1 MSKDGNSRID
11 AATPKMKPVTRGI
24 LYMIAAS
31 ALISANDAAI
41 KVLITQGFH
50 SLEVV
55 FFRNLF
61 GVLAFLPFYLRLGMA
76 SLRTERFGFHL
87 FKNVLQ
93 TVSIVAYF
101 WALGLISLAD
111 AAALGFMQ
119 PIFASIGAILF
130 MGERSRVIRWVCIA
144 TGMVG
149 MLILLSPGLT
159 GTLNLGTLLV
169 IGATMVGACVR
180 LMTKNLIRTDSASTI
195 VIYLSVT
202 VTVLTFIPSLFVW
215 VWPTF
220 WQWVLFIAI
229 GASGSASHWLMTE
242 ALKHGDVTA
251 IEPMNY
257 TRLVWAAFF
266 GVLIFGNVPGL
277 ATWVGGAIIITGAI
291 LLLHI
296 ETRERHRIS

>member
-1 MSKDGNSRID
+1 
-11 AATPKMKPVTRGI
+11 MKPVTRGI

-93 TVSIVAYF
+93 TMSIVAYF

-130 MGERSRVIRWVCIA
+130 MGERSRAIRWVCIA

-229 GASGSASHWLMTE
+229 GASGSACHWLMTE

-277 ATWVGGAIIITGAI
+277 ATWVGGAIIITGAV
-291 LLLHI
+291 LLLQI
-296 ETRERHRIS
+296 ETRERQRIS

>member
-1 MSKDGNSRID
+1 MNIG
-11 AATPKMKPVTRGI
+11 AGMKPVTRGI

-31 ALISANDAAI
+31 ALISANDAGI
-41 KVLITQGFH
+41 KVLINEGFH

-55 FFRNLF
+55 FFRNFF
-61 GVLAFLPFYLRLGMA
+61 GVLAFLPFYWRLGLA
-76 SLRTERFGFHL
+76 SLRTKRFGFHL

-93 TVSIVAYF
+93 TASIAAYF

-119 PIFASIGAILF
+119 PIFSSIGAILF
-130 MGERSRVIRWVCIA
+130 MGERSRLIRWFCIA
-144 TGMVG
+144 IGVVG
-149 MLILLSPGLT
+149 MLILLSPGLS
-159 GTLNLGTLLV
+159 GEMNLGTLLV
-169 IGATMVGACVR
+169 IAATLVGAAVR
-180 LMTKNLIRTDSASTI
+180 LLTKNLIRTDSASTI

-202 VTVLTFIPSLFVW
+202 VTIFTFIPSLFVW

-229 GASGSASHWLMTE
+229 GASGSACHWLMTE

-266 GVLIFGNVPGL
+266 GIILFGNIPGW
-277 ATWVGGAIIITGAI
+277 ATWVGGGIIITGAI
-291 LLLHI
+291 LLLRI
-296 ETRERHRIS
+296 ETRERRRIS

>member
-111 AAALGFMQ
+111 AAARL
-119 PIFASIGAILF
+119 
-130 MGERSRVIRWVCIA
+130 
-144 TGMVG
+144 T
-149 MLILLSPGLT
+149 SPGM
-159 GTLNLGTLLV
+159 GW
-169 IGATMVGACVR
+169 APPPRRPASEMV
-180 LMTKNLIRTDSASTI
+180 
-195 VIYLSVT
+195 
-202 VTVLTFIPSLFVW
+202 
-215 VWPTF
+215 
-220 WQWVLFIAI
+220 
-229 GASGSASHWLMTE
+229 
-242 ALKHGDVTA
+242 
-251 IEPMNY
+251 
-257 TRLVWAAFF
+257 
-266 GVLIFGNVPGL
+266 
-277 ATWVGGAIIITGAI
+277 
-291 LLLHI
+291 
-296 ETRERHRIS
+296 

>member
-1 MSKDGNSRID
+1 MN
-11 AATPKMKPVTRGI
+11 AATGLKPVTRGI

-55 FFRNLF
+55 FLRNLF
-61 GVLAFLPFYLRLGMA
+61 GVLAFLPFYWRLGLH

-87 FKNVLQ
+87 LKNVLQ
-93 TVSIVAYF
+93 TGSIACYF
-101 WALGLISLAD
+101 WALGLINLAD

-119 PIFASIGAILF
+119 PIFSSIGAILF
-130 MGERSRVIRWVCIA
+130 MGERSRAIRWICIVIGVA
-144 TGMVG
+144 G

-169 IGATMVGACVR
+169 VAATIVGAAVR

-220 WQWVLFIAI
+220 WQWVLFGAI
-229 GASGSASHWLMTE
+229 GASGSACFWLMTE

-266 GVLIFGNVPGL
+266 GMLIFGNVPGL
-277 ATWVGGAIIITGAI
+277 ATWLGGAIIITGAI
-291 LLLHI
+291 LLLRV
-296 ETRERHRIS
+296 ETRERQRIS

>member
-1 MSKDGNSRID
+1 
-11 AATPKMKPVTRGI
+11 MKPVTRGI

>member
-1 MSKDGNSRID
+1 MSIG
-11 AATPKMKPVTRGI
+11 TGLKPVTRGI
-24 LYMIAAS
+24 MYMIAAS

-61 GVLAFLPFYLRLGMA
+61 GVLAFLPFYWRLGLA

-87 FKNVLQ
+87 LKNLLQ
-93 TVSIVAYF
+93 SISICAYF

-119 PIFASIGAILF
+119 PIFSSAGAILF
-130 MGERSRVIRWVCIA
+130 MGERSRMIRWACIVI
-144 TGMVG
+144 GMVG
-149 MLILLSPGLT
+149 MLILLAPGMT
-159 GTLNLGTLLV
+159 GTLNLGTILV
-169 IGATMVGACVR
+169 IGATVVGACVR

-215 VWPTF
+215 VWPNV
-220 WQWVLFIAI
+220 WQWMLFVAI
-229 GASGSASHWLMTE
+229 GASGSACHWLMTE

-266 GVLIFGNVPGL
+266 GIVIFGNVPGL

-291 LLLHI
+291 LLLRV
-296 ETRERHRIS
+296 ETREKQRIS